1 LRDLDQ
7 AAAMQQLLDLG
18 VEPEDVAETV
28 HTTPENVRAWADLLR
43 LPRKVRR
50 LIEKGRMTAA
60 DAYPLVG
67 LLDDKEAMRAA
78 LERIDAGW
86 VSRARCVRRPAS
98 GSARRRWG
106 IDAPQYGYFSSTSKT
121 RKLGTGYGDVQVPL
135 RQHAT
140 MPCHAAYQTSPRP
153 WLQGRAVSVAK
164 RSARSRAF

>member
-1 LRDLDQ
+1 
-7 AAAMQQLLDLG
+7 MQQLLDLG

-86 VSRARCVRRPAS
+86 GVESAVRETTRQREREKALAAARAKLDAEGCRV
-98 GSARRRWG
+98 

-164 RSARSRAF
+164 RSA

>member
-1 LRDLDQ
+1 M
-7 AAAMQQLLDLG
+7 AAS
-18 VEPEDVAETV
+18 
-28 HTTPENVRAWADLLR
+28 
-43 LPRKVRR
+43 
-50 LIEKGRMTAA
+50 
-60 DAYPLVG
+60 DAYPLVS
-67 LLDDKEAMRAA
+67 LLDDTAAMTAALQRVDDGWDVDRAVHDATRERERMRAIA
-78 LERIDAGW
+78 AAREKLNAGGCR
-86 VSRARCVRRPAS
+86 V
-98 GSARRRWG
+98 